1 MRALFDGGFGDEALK
16 AIEAHNWFKILDPS
30 WKGLRTTYECM
41 YMNTKNWGDEAHPDT
56 AIAGILS
63 RYVLGV
69 VPTKPGWTE
78 FKFDPH
84 PPKAVTWAKG
94 AVPTPKGL
102 IQVEWKRDGDRIVEQ
117 LTVPDG
123 IVRKDLAVAG
133 K

>member
-1 MRALFDGGFGDEALK
+1 M
-16 AIEAHNWFKILDPS
+16 
-30 WKGLRTTYECM
+30 
-41 YMNTKNWGDEAHPDT
+41 
-56 AIAGILS
+56 
-63 RYVLGV
+63 
-69 VPTKPGWTE
+69 PTKPGWTE

-84 PPKAVTWAKG
+84 PPKSVTWAQG

-102 IQVEWKRDGDRIVEQ
+102 IQVKWKRDGDRIVEQ